1 MTKTY
6 VVRCEWDDT
15 GWWVVTVP
23 EVPGAVTQSRRL
35 DHVARDLAEVLSL
48 LTGEAPGA
56 YELAVETH
64 LPGSVDVDTE
74 RARALRREA
83 DNAVAMAQEAT
94 GQAASRLHETT
105 RLTYRDIGALL
116 GISHQRAQQLATA
129 QRPSGSVTRV
139 GPAGTAGRRITAR
152 PRLRRGAGAGGGPLP
167 QRQPAAG
174 GRRAQGLRA
183 RAP

>member
-35 DHVARDLAEVLSL
+35 DHVARDVAEVLSL
-48 LTGEAPGA
+48 LTGEAAEA

-64 LPGSVDVDTE
+64 LPRSVGVDTE
-74 RARALRREA
+74 RARALRLEA
-83 DNAVAMAQEAT
+83 DRAVAIAQEAT
-94 GQAASRLHETT
+94 ASAARRLHDAT

-116 GISHQRAQQLATA
+116 GISHQRAQQLATIQGTPGA
-129 QRPSGSVTRV
+129 VTSDANPISPGRGGTEALPASQPRP
-139 GPAGTAGRRITAR
+139 
-152 PRLRRGAGAGGGPLP
+152 
-167 QRQPAAG
+167 
-174 GRRAQGLRA
+174 
-183 RAP
+183 